1 MTATT
6 ADDLRAN
13 VIGAWTPQSYEAR
26 SIDGSNT
33 IYPLGVDPQGIIM
46 YTRYGY
52 MSAQLMSSG
61 RAPFSDDDMHSP
73 RRDELAA
80 AAGGYLSYAGPYT
93 VVGDDLIAHDVAIS
107 LPPNRVGGT
116 QYRAARLHGSLLE
129 LSPPQ
134 QDPHQW
140 RTPQRQTR
148 LAPRVIRGDG

>member
-80 AAGGYLSYAGPYT
+80 AAWIDPSIITKHESRYMRVDVDRGEFGLLLSAEVCLDPF
-93 VVGDDLIAHDVAIS
+93 AQRFA
-107 LPPNRVGGT
+107 
-116 QYRAARLHGSLLE
+116 RAV
-129 LSPPQ
+129 
-134 QDPHQW
+134 D
-140 RTPQRQTR
+140 
-148 LAPRVIRGDG
+148 I